1 MTSTITLTQ
10 TEGNRPEQ
18 ELLNKLPAQNV
29 NSLWTAMHAMV
40 TTKPSP
46 KADVALWKY
55 KELRPLLLEAGNAV
69 SAEQA
74 ERRVLMLTN
83 PALKPPF
90 TTDTVY
96 AGLQLI
102 NKGEIAPAHR
112 HRSFALRFII
122 EGSRGF
128 TAVEGNK
135 IYMKEGDVI
144 LTPRWQ
150 WHDHGHE
157 GDGPM
162 IWLDGLDLP
171 LYHCLPTHFAEPYSS
186 KRYPSSPVQESA
198 LCFPWEEMKKDLD
211 GSHDDWTMQTYH
223 NAGEEYISA
232 TLGAHAERVK
242 AGTHSPRRRD
252 TCAYIYHVQSGA
264 GKSVITKAN
273 GEAKT
278 VEWEK
283 SDTFVVPAWS
293 IVAHIANDSSDAY
306 LFVLSDRPLLE
317 SLQMYAKDKTL

>member
-1 MTSTITLTQ
+1 MSTTTSLTETKSKHQ
-10 TEGNRPEQ
+10 Q
-18 ELLNKLPAQNV
+18 LLDKLPEHNV
-29 NSLWTAMHAMV
+29 DSLWTSMHAMV

-69 SAEQA
+69 SAEEA

-128 TAVEGNK
+128 TAVEGEK
-135 IYMKEGDVI
+135 IYMSEGDVI
-144 LTPRWQ
+144 LTPKWK

-186 KRYPSSPVQESA
+186 NRYPRSPVKDSP
-198 LCFPWEEMKKDLD
+198 LCFPWKDMKMSLD
-211 GSHDDWTMQTYH
+211 DTTEDWSMQTYH
-223 NAGEEYISA
+223 HADQEYVSG

-242 AGTHSPRRRD
+242 AGIQSPPRRD
-252 TCAYIYHVQSGA
+252 TCAYIYHVQSGS
-264 GKSVITKAN
+264 GKSEITKAN
-273 GEAKT
+273 GEVKT
-278 VEWEK
+278 VVWEK
-283 SDTFVVPAWS
+283 SDTFAVPAWS
-293 IVAHIANDSSDAY
+293 LIVHTADEISDAY
-306 LFVLSDRPLLE
+306 FFVLSDRPLLE
-317 SLQMYAKDKTL
+317 NLQMYAKDQTL